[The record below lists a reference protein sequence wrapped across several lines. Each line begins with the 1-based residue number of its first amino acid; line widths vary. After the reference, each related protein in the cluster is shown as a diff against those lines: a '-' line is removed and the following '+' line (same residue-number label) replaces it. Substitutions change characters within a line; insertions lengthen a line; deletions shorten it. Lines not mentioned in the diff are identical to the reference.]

1 MARLVHI
8 SQGKKFNLFLNT
20 SFLFLLS
27 FFLTTHIHP
36 TTPHLL
42 QQSPRPISKT
52 PLFTPSRLP
61 HDSTDGCIGLHR
73 CKDNKAKCAFVR
85 SNSSCRPKGYID
97 YLQIFYCT
105 CGQHPV
111 LGYSIL
117 VLWLILLF
125 YLLGNT
131 AACYFCSSLENLSRI
146 LKLSPTIA
154 GVTLLA
160 LGNGASDVFS
170 SIVSFL
176 GPGASDI
183 GFNSILGGAFF
194 VSSGVV
200 GIISISVSSRRISVD
215 KASFVRDVCFFL
227 LTISCLLVI
236 LIVGRINIW
245 GAIGFAS
252 LYVVYVSIVSTT
264 HFCRRKDRLVS
275 QFGIDHLLPIS
286 NGSPS
291 DELAQFA
298 QFSELGEPLLGSI
311 NKEGLALKAN
321 EALENDDERSKIS
334 CCCFNSSVL
343 YYLGWILYILELP
356 LYLPRRLT
364 IPVVCEERW
373 SKPFA
378 VISVTLAPTLL
389 TALWCSQKGDLG
401 FKASLIIY
409 ICGGLVG
416 IVSGIVA
423 FVTTDQFTPPKRFLF
438 PWLAGGFLMSVI
450 WTYITAEEL
459 VALLLALGNII
470 GISPSIIGLTVLAW
484 GNSVGDL
491 IANAA
496 MAING
501 GSDGAQ
507 IAISGCYAGPIFNTL
522 VGLGLSFVISSWH
535 VYPSSYVV
543 PVDASLY
550 QTLGFLVGGLLWAL
564 MILPRKD
571 MKLNKI
577 LGGGLLAIYL
587 CFLSV
592 RAAYTVGLVQHHGF
606 LG

>member
-1 MARLVHI
+1 MGERTRIRTRTLIYNRRTRARNLI
-8 SQGKKFNLFLNT
+8 SSST
-20 SFLFLLS
+20 HPSCSSFPS
-27 FFLTTHIHP
+27 SS
-36 TTPHLL
+36 
-42 QQSPRPISKT
+42 QPISIQPTLISSNNLQDPYLKK
-52 PLFTPSRLP
+52 PLITPSQLP

-73 CKDNKAKCAFVR
+73 CRDNKAKCAFVR
-85 SNSSCRPKGYID
+85 SNSSSAY
-97 YLQIFYCT
+97 
-105 CGQHPV
+105 
-111 LGYSIL
+111 
-117 VLWLILLF
+117 
-125 YLLGNT
+125 
-131 AACYFCSSLENLSRI
+131 YFCSSLENLSRI

-160 LGNGASDVFS
+160 LGNGAPDVFS

-176 GPGASDI
+176 GPGASGI

-298 QFSELGEPLLGSI
+298 QFSELGEPLLGSVH
-311 NKEGLALKAN
+311 KEEFALKAK
-321 EALENDDERSKIS
+321 EALENDDDERSKIS
-334 CCCFNSSVL
+334 WYCFKSSVS

-389 TALWCSQKGDLG
+389 TALWCTQKGDLG
-401 FKASLIIY
+401 FKVSLIIY
-409 ICGGLVG
+409 LCGGLVG
-416 IVSGIVA
+416 IVFGIVA

-470 GISPSIIGLTVLAW
+470 GISPSILGLTVLAW

-491 IANAA
+491 IANVA

-501 GSDGAQ
+501 GSDGVQ

-522 VGLGLSFVISSWH
+522 VGLGLSLVISSWH
-535 VYPSSYVV
+535 VYPSCYVIS
-543 PVDASLY
+543 VDASLY
-550 QTLGFLVGGLLWAL
+550 QILGFLVGGLLWSL

-571 MKLNKI
+571 MRLNRV

-592 RAAYTVGLVQHHGF
+592 RAAYTVGLIQLHGF
-606 LG
+606 HG